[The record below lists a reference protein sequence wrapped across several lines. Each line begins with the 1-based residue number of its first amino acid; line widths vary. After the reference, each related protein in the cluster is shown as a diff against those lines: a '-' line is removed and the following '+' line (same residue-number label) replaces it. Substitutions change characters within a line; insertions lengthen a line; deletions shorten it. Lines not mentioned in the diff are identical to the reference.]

1 MLVGAAVGALLLQA
15 TISGVILLS
24 AAAVALAAGIFLLAP
39 APSAEPEGPP
49 GPALGAAEASS

>member
-24 AAAVALAAGIFLLAP
+24 AAAVALAAGIFAF
-39 APSAEPEGPP
+39 GPP
-49 GPALGAAEASS
+49 PDEA